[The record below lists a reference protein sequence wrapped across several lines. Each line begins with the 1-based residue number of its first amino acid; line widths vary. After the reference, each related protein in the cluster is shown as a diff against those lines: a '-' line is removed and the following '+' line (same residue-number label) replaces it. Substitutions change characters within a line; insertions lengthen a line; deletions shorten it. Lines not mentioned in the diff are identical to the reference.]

1 MATASLSA
9 LPVRLISTATSWAS
23 SMLPRSAKPP
33 TCIWKIEEVQEG
45 TVTRQNALPDVVSD
59 FKKKENYHVGAAY
72 FQSVELVVEVGL
84 VCHLGLFEPLLV
96 LHLLCSHGAD
106 LTEDPLRR

>member
-1 MATASLSA
+1 MRAPSL
-9 LPVRLISTATSWAS
+9 VRMRFQMWFRI
-23 SMLPRSAKPP
+23 
-33 TCIWKIEEVQEG
+33 
-45 TVTRQNALPDVVSD
+45 
-59 FKKKENYHVGAAY
+59 KKKKNYHVGAAY

-96 LHLLCSHGAD
+96 LRLLCSHGAD